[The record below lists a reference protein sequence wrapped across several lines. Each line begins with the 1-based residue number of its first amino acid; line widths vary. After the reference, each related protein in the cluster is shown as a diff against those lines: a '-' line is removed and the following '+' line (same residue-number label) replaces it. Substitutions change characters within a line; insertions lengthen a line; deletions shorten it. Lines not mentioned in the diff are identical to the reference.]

1 MYLLLVVPPTSM
13 LSVYLFA
20 MDTYPGLIR
29 PSVLSVQPSYLD
41 SPQLAGLNYDT
52 SVHGI
57 VNPDWTPY

>member
-1 MYLLLVVPPTSM
+1 M